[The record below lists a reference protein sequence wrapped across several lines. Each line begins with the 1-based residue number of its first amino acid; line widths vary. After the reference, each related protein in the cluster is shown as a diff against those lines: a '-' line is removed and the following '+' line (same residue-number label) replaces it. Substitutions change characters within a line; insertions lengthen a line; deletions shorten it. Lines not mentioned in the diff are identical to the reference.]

1 MKKITLILTSIAVLL
16 VLTLGASAGSVTRL
30 RANVP
35 FAFYVGTE
43 QLPAGEYIFEI
54 GSIGPAAATSTLV
67 RVLDQDGKTTTLIQ
81 TMPGADSRMNDDHL
95 HFNRY
100 GNMYFLSKVEALG
113 YQANLRATR
122 SEKEAMAMARNNQ
135 DRGTTILALK

>member
-1 MKKITLILTSIAVLL
+1 MKRIALL
-16 VLTLGASAGSVTRL
+16 VILVATLLMLTLGASAGSVTRL

-43 QLPAGEYIFEI
+43 QLPAGGYIFEI
-54 GSIGPAAATSTLV
+54 ASLGPAAATSTLV
-67 RVLDQDGKTTTLIQ
+67 RVLDHDGKTTTLIQ
-81 TMPGADSRMNDDHL
+81 TMPGADSHMNDDHL

-100 GNMYFLSKVEALG
+100 GEMYFLSKVEALG

-122 SEKEAMAMARNNQ
+122 SEKEAMAQSNQ